1 MVNDGSYLELVNNGD
16 IVFSNKEVYIKRTSD
31 FNVIS
36 ICQKLKMM
44 KKPELVLIRDKTFCE
59 IIPFRRNMNST
70 ISDLKEAISIEIGLD
85 PCYQV
90 LVTKVHADESMA
102 ITDDYEFVTDLFF
115 EKGNLNQSI
124 CLRLMVNTTQFTDE
138 DL

>member
-1 MVNDGSYLELVNNGD
+1 MELVNNGD
-16 IVFSNKEVYIKRTSD
+16 IVFSNKEVYVKRTSD
-31 FNVIS
+31 FKVIS

-44 KKPELVLIRDKTFCE
+44 KKPELVLIRDQTFCE
-59 IIPFRRNMNST
+59 IIPFRPNINST
-70 ISDLKEAISIEIGLD
+70 ISDLKEAISIETGLD

-102 ITDDYEFVTDLFF
+102 ITDEYKFVTDLFF
-115 EKGNLNQSI
+115 EKDSLNQSI
-124 CLRLMVNTTQFTDE
+124 CLRLMVSTTQFTDE